1 MRPRATVT
9 RGMRKQ
15 QSGSQTVAAGA
26 PADRASTNIV
36 EIDFRSDPR
45 WDRFIADH
53 PDGLVYHHSR
63 WLSALEREYGQ
74 TPLALAIED
83 AHHQLHGVLPLM
95 YTKGLPLGLGGAAA
109 ARRLSSLPRTPVAG
123 ALARDGRTTAALLEG
138 ALARVHQKTGTRL
151 QIKAQSQIDEVPAQL
166 TEAPWRVSYV
176 LRLPSDPEE
185 LRFGDSRNHGRIKWA
200 VQKAERQGV
209 RVRHA
214 ESVDDLRTWYRLYLD
229 LNRWRGQPARPYRF
243 FEAAWELLSPVG
255 LMRLLLAEQIVDG
268 KRRVLA
274 GSMFLMFGSTASY
287 AFNARLRDGLSLRP
301 NEALQWR
308 AIRDACAEGFR
319 WYDLGE
325 VGAGNVGL
333 AGFKAKWGAEPR
345 QLYRYQYPPSSDAS
359 SGYGALEADGRV
371 QHALRAVWRR
381 VPLRA
386 TEWAGDLVYRYL

>member
-1 MRPRATVT
+1 MRQHQRISPTE
-9 RGMRKQ
+9 
-15 QSGSQTVAAGA
+15 AAGA
-26 PADRASTNIV
+26 TAGRGSSHIV
-36 EIDFRSDPR
+36 EIDFKSDPR
-45 WDRFIADH
+45 WDRFVTDH

-74 TPLALAIED
+74 APVALACEGAD
-83 AHHQLHGVLPLM
+83 RQLRGVLPLM
-95 YTKGLPLGLGGAAA
+95 YAKGLPFGLGGAAA
-109 ARRLSSLPRTPVAG
+109 ARRLSSLPRTPVSG
-123 ALARDGRTTAALLEG
+123 PLALDAQATAALLDG
-138 ALARVHQKTGTRL
+138 ALARVHQDQGTRL
-151 QIKAQSQIDEVPAQL
+151 QIKVQRQIDGVPAQL
-166 TEAPWRVSYV
+166 AEAPWRVSYV

-185 LRFGDSRNHGRIKWA
+185 LRFGNSRNHSRIKWA
-200 VQKAERQGV
+200 VQKAEREGV

-214 ESVDDLRTWYRLYLD
+214 ESVDDLRIWYRLYLD
-229 LNRWRGQPARPYRF
+229 VNRWRAQPARPFRF
-243 FEAAWELLSPVG
+243 FEAAWEFLRPIG
-255 LMRLLLAEQIVDG
+255 LMRLLLAERIVDG

-274 GSMFLMFGSTASY
+274 GSMFVMLGNTVSY
-287 AFNARLRDGLSLRP
+287 AFNARLREGLSLRP

-345 QLYRYQYPPSSDAS
+345 QLYRYQYPSPSDAS

-371 QHALRAVWRR
+371 KRALRAVWRR

-386 TEWAGDLVYRYL
+386 TERAGDLVYRYL